1 MVVILDASTLINLA
15 NGGVLGD
22 VLALNEFEFLVG
34 EAVIEE
40 IPSIAEEIK
49 QVVAIGL
56 LRFVDDNVITATAFS
71 QAKQEMQLGDG
82 ETECILAAAL
92 MGCCIACDDKQAR
105 RAAKTRLKPED
116 RVTGS
121 IGLLRAL
128 CAAGRISPEEAL
140 AAYQLMIERGGYL
153 PEASLELFSPC
164 IG

>member
-22 VLALNEFEFLVG
+22 VLVLDGFEFLVG
-34 EAVIEE
+34 EAVLEE
-40 IPSIAEEIK
+40 IPSIAEEVE
-49 QVVAIGL
+49 QVVATGL
-56 LRFVDDNVITATAFS
+56 LRFVDDNVITAKAFS
-71 QAKQEMQLGDG
+71 QAKREMRLGDG
-82 ETECILAAAL
+82 ETECILAAGI

-105 RAAKTRLKPED
+105 REAKARLDPED

-128 CAAGRISPEEAL
+128 CAAGKASPHEAL

-164 IG
+164 LS